1 MPSDPTTERRL
12 TPAERQH
19 EVVMALA
26 QRSAIP
32 PECSLELTRNAK
44 QHVQI
49 ALTVRGYDLADVEA
63 AGKAAFDRLCEA
75 YPTPPNGGAS

>member
-1 MPSDPTTERRL
+1 MPSEPTAERRL

-26 QRSAIP
+26 QRSATP

-49 ALTVRGYDLADVEA
+49 VLTVRGYDLAEVEA
-63 AGKAAFDRLCEA
+63 DGRASFDRLCEA
-75 YPTPPNGGAS
+75 YPPPLNGGAS